1 MNVMYIAPRYH
12 TNQIPIING
21 WINNGDKVLFL
32 SQYKG
37 GTEDYSTL
45 KPVTL
50 GYSKSFMLLIKLYC
64 LANRKSTQEYMS
76 SFGIHT
82 KYGWFPVSKFLRVL
96 NDFKPDV
103 IILRERC
110 IYNVLAY
117 FLSSRRKIPCVL
129 YHQNPLWD
137 IPRKNTIKK
146 KIIHRFFPKLSY
158 TPVLGV
164 ESENT
169 AKVKN
174 TFYLPFVIEPRIKP
188 TQKVYFQNDVINI
201 LCIGKYEK
209 RKNHIMLVSAL
220 KRSDSKN
227 VKLTIIGECLTKS
240 QQEYYDQIK
249 EYLKSESM
257 ESIVTIKQNLTQDEI
272 YKEYEGADL
281 FVIPSTGEFASISQ
295 LEAMACSLGV
305 ICSDKNG
312 TSCYV
317 ESGING
323 YLFDDNNEESLV
335 EVICKSLCDKEK
347 IVEMGLKS
355 YKLVLEKHTF
365 EQYRNKIC
373 EIISRSLE

>member
-146 KIIHRFFPKLSY
+146 KIVQIFSPKISY
-158 TPVLGV
+158 TPVLGL

-169 AKVKN
+169 VKVKN
-174 TFYLPFVIEPRIKP
+174 TFYLPFVIEPRMKP

-209 RKNHIMLVSAL
+209 RKNHIMLVTAL
-220 KRSDSKN
+220 KRSDAKN

-249 EYLKSESM
+249 EHLKSESM
-257 ESIVTIKQNLTQDEI
+257 ESIVTIKKNLTQDEI

-317 ESGING
+317 ESGTNG

-355 YKLVLEKHTF
+355 YKLVLENHTF